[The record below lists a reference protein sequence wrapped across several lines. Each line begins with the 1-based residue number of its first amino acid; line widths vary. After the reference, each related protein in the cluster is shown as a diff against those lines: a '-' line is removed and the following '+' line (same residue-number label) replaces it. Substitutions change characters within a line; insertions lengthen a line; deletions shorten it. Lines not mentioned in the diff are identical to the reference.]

1 MGLTQAF
8 MFCQLTAI
16 MRNLF
21 VESLFNTTA
30 QSQKY
35 KVFDSMEPILDICIF
50 VYLYIWHWYIC

>member
-8 MFCQLTAI
+8 VFCQLIAT

-35 KVFDSMEPILDICIF
+35 KVFDSMEPILDRH
-50 VYLYIWHWYIC
+50 LYIC